1 MFVTAFSLKPWK
13 NRAVFL
19 WNNLLSVRN
28 MVSLFNADT
37 PKEGFKMTISGEKK
51 IKFRVNLMISKG
63 NQYIPFM
70 LCLFPIILYLTF
82 SVQ

>member
-1 MFVTAFSLKPWK
+1 MFVTVFSLKPWK
-13 NRAVFL
+13 NKAVFL
-19 WNNLLSVRN
+19 RNNLLSVRN
-28 MVSLFNADT
+28 MVSLFSADT
-37 PKEGFKMTISGEKK
+37 PRDGFNMTISGEKN
-51 IKFRVNLMISKG
+51 IKFRVNLRISKG